1 LVELVVRKLK
11 VVWLNSCAFL
21 EKLMGLI
28 CHLTSHVNHLI
39 YISVFLEA
47 EEAMKMRL
55 SPVARAGAS
64 AVMTAAGQ
72 DRGRARQS

>member
-1 LVELVVRKLK
+1 LVEQLCLLGKT
-11 VVWLNSCAFL
+11 NGAHMPSD
-21 EKLMGLI
+21 
-28 CHLTSHVNHLI
+28 LTCQPLDL
-39 YISVFLEA
+39 YLCFLEA

>member
-1 LVELVVRKLK
+1 VCLVELVVRKLK

-39 YISVFLEA
+39 YISVFWK
-47 EEAMKMRL
+47 AMKMRL